1 MSCSRSSPAS
11 SGASAA
17 GRKVPTCRAWSCGGR
32 SPRLPGSMPRKS
44 PPKARIP
51 ISPQSCAARGS
62 PQSKS
67 FAEMEPRSETDM
79 PWDGL
84 KQNLLAG
91 ACLALFLPVRALD
104 FRISIGQYVAL
115 VFAGLAFW
123 LAGGMLR
130 AGFPGTVDLGAL
142 TTALAEIPL
151 LLGTCLLAAR
161 VFREAQLAVAFA
173 VLLVATDP
181 VFEVAG
187 VAVQAATH
195 LEGIELDADAVY
207 WAFVAWGFAVLPR
220 TLYVLTGWRGRP
232 SVLAFGLFAGL
243 LAVLVAVFPRTEL
256 WIAARDD
263 RAEAARPRLTQE
275 DVFHRQGILLD
286 EQLAA
291 LSPERPGVVDLY
303 FVGVAGDSQQ
313 DTFYSE
319 LVSVKE
325 LLEERFDAA
334 GRSIALI
341 NNTATLKNY
350 PIATASN
357 LRATLAHLGKVIN
370 TDEDI
375 VLLHIAT
382 HGGNDYKLVLDLPPL
397 ELAQLTPSA
406 LARMLADSGIKWKVV
421 VISACFSGGFI
432 EPLKDDNTLI
442 ITAADA
448 FHSSFGCDYESDY
461 TWFSQALYDEALRD
475 TFSFV
480 EAFEAARETVDD
492 REREE
497 GYPPSNPQMFAGAAM
512 RKKLAALE
520 KRLAARAIEPPQKSR
535 ASSVRASESTIVLA
549 KGR

>member
-1 MSCSRSSPAS
+1 
-11 SGASAA
+11 
-17 GRKVPTCRAWSCGGR
+17 
-32 SPRLPGSMPRKS
+32 
-44 PPKARIP
+44 
-51 ISPQSCAARGS
+51 
-62 PQSKS
+62 
-67 FAEMEPRSETDM
+67 MEPQAETDM
-79 PWDGL
+79 LWGGL
-84 KQNLLAG
+84 RQNILAG
-91 ACLALFLPVRALD
+91 TRLALFLPVRALD

-115 VFAGLAFW
+115 AFASFAFW

-130 AGFPGTVDLGAL
+130 AGFPGTVDFAAL
-142 TTALAEIPL
+142 TAGLAEIPL
-151 LLGTCLLAAR
+151 VLGTCLLAAR
-161 VFREAQLAVAFA
+161 VFREEQLAVAFA
-173 VLLVATDP
+173 VLLAATDP

-187 VAVQAATH
+187 AAVQAAAH
-195 LEGIELDADAVY
+195 LVAVELDADAVY
-207 WAFVAWGFAVLPR
+207 WAFVAWGFAVIPR
-220 TLYVLTGWRGRP
+220 TLYVLTGWRGRS
-232 SVLAFGLFAGL
+232 SVLAFGLLAGL
-243 LAVLVAVFPRTEL
+243 LAILVAAFPRSEL

-263 RAEAARPRLTQE
+263 RAQAARPRLTQE
-275 DVFHRQGILLD
+275 EVFHRQGFILD

-303 FVGVAGDSQQ
+303 FVGVAGDSGQ
-313 DTFYSE
+313 DTFYLE

-334 GRSIALI
+334 GRSIALM

-350 PIATASN
+350 PIATARN
-357 LRATLAHLGKVIN
+357 LRATLAHLGSVIN
-370 TDEDI
+370 TDKDI

-382 HGGNDYKLVLDLPPL
+382 HGDNDYRLALDLPPL

-406 LARMLADSGIKWKVV
+406 LARMLADSGIKWKVI
-421 VISACFSGGFI
+421 VISACFSGGYI

-461 TWFSQALYDEALRD
+461 TWFSQAFYDEALRE
-475 TFSFV
+475 TFSFA
-480 EAFEAARETVDD
+480 EAFEAAKETVDD
-492 REREE
+492 RERAE

-520 KRLAARAIEPPQKSR
+520 KRLAARPTTEPPQRRR

>member
-1 MSCSRSSPAS
+1 M
-11 SGASAA
+11 
-17 GRKVPTCRAWSCGGR
+17 
-32 SPRLPGSMPRKS
+32 L
-44 PPKARIP
+44 
-51 ISPQSCAARGS
+51 
-62 PQSKS
+62 
-67 FAEMEPRSETDM
+67 
-79 PWDGL
+79 WDDL

-91 ACLALFLPVRALD
+91 TRLALFLPVRALD

-115 VFAGLAFW
+115 VFASLAFW
-123 LAGGMLR
+123 LVGGMLR
-130 AGFPGTVDLGAL
+130 AGFPGTVDFGAL
-142 TTALAEIPL
+142 TAALAQIPL
-151 LLGTCLLAAR
+151 VLGTCLLAAR

-181 VFEVAG
+181 VFEAVG
-187 VAVQAATH
+187 VAVQAATR
-195 LEGIELDADAVY
+195 LEAIDLDPDAVY

-220 TLYVLTGWRGRP
+220 ALYILTGWRGRP
-232 SVLAFGLFAGL
+232 SVLAFGLLAGL
-243 LAVLVAVFPRTEL
+243 LAILVAVFPRSEL
-256 WIAARDD
+256 WIAAVDD

-275 DVFHRQGILLD
+275 EVFHRQGILLD

-313 DTFYSE
+313 DTFYLE

-370 TDEDI
+370 ADEDI
-375 VLLHIAT
+375 VLLHITT
-382 HGGNDYKLVLDLPPL
+382 HGDSDYRLALDLPPL
-397 ELAQLTPSA
+397 ELAQLTPSG
-406 LARMLADSGIKWKVV
+406 LARMLADSGIKWKVI

-461 TWFSQALYDEALRD
+461 TWFSQAFYEEALRD

-480 EAFEAARETVDD
+480 EAFELAKETVSE

-512 RKKLAALE
+512 KKKLAALE
-520 KRLAARAIEPPQKSR
+520 KRLAARAMEPPQKSR

>member
-1 MSCSRSSPAS
+1 M
-11 SGASAA
+11 
-17 GRKVPTCRAWSCGGR
+17 
-32 SPRLPGSMPRKS
+32 L
-44 PPKARIP
+44 
-51 ISPQSCAARGS
+51 
-62 PQSKS
+62 
-67 FAEMEPRSETDM
+67 
-79 PWDGL
+79 WDDL
-84 KQNLLAG
+84 RHNLLAG
-91 ACLALFLPVRALD
+91 TRLALFLPVRALD

-115 VFAGLAFW
+115 VSVGLAFW
-123 LAGGMLR
+123 LFAGMLR
-130 AGFPGTVDLGAL
+130 AGFPGTVDFGAL
-142 TTALAEIPL
+142 TAGLAEIPL
-151 LLGTCLLAAR
+151 VLGACLLAAR
-161 VFREAQLAVAFA
+161 VFRETQLAVAFA

-187 VAVQAATH
+187 VAVQTAMRP
-195 LEGIELDADAVY
+195 EVVELDADAVY
-207 WAFVAWGFAVLPR
+207 WAFVAWGFAVIPR

-232 SVLAFGLFAGL
+232 SVVAFGLFAGL
-243 LAVLVAVFPRTEL
+243 LAILVTVFPRSEL

-275 DVFHRQGILLD
+275 EVFHRQGFLLD

-291 LSPERPGVVDLY
+291 LRPERPGIVDLY
-303 FVGVAGDSQQ
+303 FVGVAGDSGQ

-319 LVSVKE
+319 VVSVKE
-325 LLEERFDAA
+325 LIEERFDAA

-357 LRATLAHLGKVIN
+357 LRATLAHLGSVIN

-382 HGGNDYKLVLDLPPL
+382 HGSNDYRLMLELPPL

-406 LARMLADSGIKWKVV
+406 LARMLADSGIKWKVI

-448 FHSSFGCDYESDY
+448 FHSSFGCDYESEY
-461 TWFSQALYDEALRD
+461 TWFSEAFYDEALRD
-475 TFSFV
+475 TFSFA
-480 EAFEAARETVDD
+480 EAFEAAKETVDD
-492 REREE
+492 RERAE

-512 RKKLAALE
+512 KKKLAALE
-520 KRLAARAIEPPQKSR
+520 RRLAAKAADPPQRRR
-535 ASSVRASESTIVLA
+535 ASSVRASESTIVVA